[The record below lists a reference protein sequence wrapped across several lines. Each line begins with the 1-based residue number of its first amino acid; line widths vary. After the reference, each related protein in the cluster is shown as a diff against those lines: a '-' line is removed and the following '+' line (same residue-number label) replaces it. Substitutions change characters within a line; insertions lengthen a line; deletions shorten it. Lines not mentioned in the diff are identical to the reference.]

1 MKIVFICGSL
11 EDGKDGVGDYTRR
24 LGNKLIEEGCSV
36 GMIALHDRY
45 VHGGHREESEALS
58 IKTLRLSA
66 ELSWKTR
73 GALVSEFIKKVDP
86 DWISLQFVG
95 FAYQRYGLPF
105 GMGYLLKG
113 ITRNRNFHI
122 MFHELWC
129 GMSASVPWKEVVLGK
144 LQYLFVKVMLASL
157 KPAKVFTNTERY
169 ARRLRE
175 IGEKP
180 LLVPVFSNI
189 PLSATETDSLWEDVV
204 AAHHLQSLLTQSE
217 SKLVLGFFGSIYSI
231 PGFAALL
238 KDAQQAAETLG
249 RECCI
254 LLIGNNS
261 KEDLVRLSGHSLCA
275 QVFEMG
281 MQSPGIINRAMD
293 LVDFGVVTT
302 PIDGMNKSGGA
313 AAWMERGIPILVS
326 GKDLTYEGQ
335 DLKVAYDAYR
345 VSYAGDIMKAYGQ
358 KGKGGPRPE
367 RLNSVAAM
375 YKEQLINDKAAYLH
389 DADKQL

>member
-24 LGNKLIEEGCSV
+24 LGKKLIEDGCSI
-36 GMIALHDRY
+36 GIIALHDKY
-45 VHGGHREESEALS
+45 MTGQHYEEADESS

-66 ELSWKTR
+66 ELSWKIRTT
-73 GALVSEFIKKVDP
+73 LVSEFIKNVDP

-95 FAYQRYGLPF
+95 FAYQRYGLPLK
-105 GMGYLLKG
+105 MGYLLKKISEG
-113 ITRNRNFHI
+113 RNLHI

-129 GMSASVPWKEVVLGK
+129 GMSASAAMKEVFLGK
-144 LQYLFVKVMLASL
+144 LQYLFVRAMLAAL
-157 KPAKVFTNTERY
+157 KPQKVFTNIERY

-189 PLSATETDSLWEDVV
+189 PLSAAESDASWNDVV
-204 AAHHLQSLLTQSE
+204 VGHNLESLLARIE
-217 SKLVLGFFGSIYSI
+217 SKLVLGFFGSIYPI
-231 PGFAALL
+231 PGFAALMN
-238 KDAQQAAETLG
+238 DAQQAAKALH

-261 KEDLVRLSGHSLCA
+261 RADLDRLSGYSLNA
-275 QVFEMG
+275 EVFALG
-281 MQSPGIINRAMD
+281 MQAPGIINRAMN
-293 LVDFGVVTT
+293 LVDFGVITT

-326 GKDLTYEGQ
+326 AKDLTYEGQ
-335 DLKVAYDAYR
+335 DLQAAYGAYR
-345 VSYAGDIMKAYGQ
+345 VSCAEDVLKAYHQ
-358 KGKGGPRPE
+358 KPGSGMRTE
-367 RLNSVAAM
+367 RLGSVAAV
-375 YKEQLINDKAAYLH
+375 YKEHLINEKSCLPA
-389 DADKQL
+389 